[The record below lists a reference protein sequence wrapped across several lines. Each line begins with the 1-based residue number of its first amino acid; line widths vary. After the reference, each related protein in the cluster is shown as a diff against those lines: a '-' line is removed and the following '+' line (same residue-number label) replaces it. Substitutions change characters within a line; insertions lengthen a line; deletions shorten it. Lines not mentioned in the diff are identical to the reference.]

1 MASARVAQRPSPL
14 PRKHRS
20 PQLNGRSVQRSGRL
34 TPGERRAWRAGFIA
48 GVEHCTEQ
56 LELFRIRF
64 CARGVEIDAPVEWAS
79 ASPSP
84 AAAWTPQLK
93 RRSA

>member
-1 MASARVAQRPSPL
+1 MATVRQTQRPQPL
-14 PRKHRS
+14 PRRHRTAG
-20 PQLNGRSVQRSGRL
+20 LNARAGRTGKL
-34 TPGERRAWRAGFIA
+34 TPGERRAWRAGFTA
-48 GVEHCTEQ
+48 GVEHCTAQ

-64 CARGVEIDAPVEWAS
+64 CARGVEIDAPINWAS

-84 AAAWTPQLK
+84 AQAWTPQLK